1 MLVPRDYVHI
11 LADFVG
17 VPPAQLGDRAL
28 MSGLLIAAASAA
40 GMNVDGI
47 PSVRDRTG
55 GGLSAALVHDD
66 CHITAHSVPERG
78 LLLVDVLTPRVVDGR
93 RALDVFARRLSTSEM
108 HSHSHERG

>member
-17 VPPAQLGDRAL
+17 VPPAQLSDRAL

-40 GMNVDGI
+40 GMNVNGI
-47 PSVRDRTG
+47 PTVRDRKS
-55 GGLSAALVHDD
+55 GGLSAVLVHDD
-66 CHITAHSVPERG
+66 CHITAQSVPERE
-78 LLLVDVLTPRVVDGR
+78 LLLVDVLAPKLVDGR
-93 RALDVFARRLSTSEM
+93 RALDVFARRLTAREM